1 MNPIRLEI
9 VAPMLSTVD
18 MSCRGCASILGSLG
32 LRSKYHQDC
41 ASEYPDDWKHA
52 VDYLSKWIQ
61 EIASLYQHRIQIRV
75 IDAQSPLGFWKQLRH
90 RVFRFPA
97 FIVERR
103 KTYIGWDYQELE
115 ALIDEQIR
123 GRAD

>member
-1 MNPIRLEI
+1 MNPIRLEV
-9 VAPMLSTVD
+9 VAPMLSTVE
-18 MSCRGCASILGSLG
+18 MSCRGCGSIFASLG
-32 LRSKYHQDC
+32 LRSKYHHAC
-41 ASEYPDDWKHA
+41 ANQYPDDWKLA
-52 VDYLSKWIQ
+52 VSYLSKWIQ
-61 EIASLYQHRIQIRV
+61 EISLLYQHRIQIRV

-97 FIVERR
+97 FIVERK

-123 GRAD
+123 RDL